1 MLAMG
6 VEKQLAS
13 SLVRFSLGRDSTMEE
28 VLTVEDTLKNVIKQA
43 RGR

>member
-6 VEKQLAS
+6 VEKRLAS
-13 SLVRFSLGRDSTMEE
+13 SLVRFSLGRESTMEE
-28 VLTVEDTLKNVIKQA
+28 VLKVEEALKNVIKQA